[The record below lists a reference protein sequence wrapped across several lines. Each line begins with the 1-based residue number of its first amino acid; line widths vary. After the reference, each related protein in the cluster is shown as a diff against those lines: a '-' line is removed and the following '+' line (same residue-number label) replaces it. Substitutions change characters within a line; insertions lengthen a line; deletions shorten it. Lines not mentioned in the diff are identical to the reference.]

1 VRLFEA
7 KRRVPGRSWL
17 FLLLIWTGARNVVR
31 VVYALWRYEMRGRD
45 RIPREGPVLYVANH
59 QSHLDPPAVG
69 LLVTDRPCAFLARKT
84 LFDNKLFGLLLR
96 TLGSVPLDRDRTG
109 IGALRFA
116 LDELNAGRCVL
127 LFPEGMRSAD
137 GALCRFRSGFLLL
150 ARRANATVVPVAV
163 EGFFDVWP
171 RSRSKPHLR
180 GWSAGEVCEPF
191 APGELDA
198 LEPDEAVERVRRRIE
213 EMRMSLRE
221 HLRKRSRGRVPAPGP
236 GDRPYWERA
245 GDKGEG
251 TPAAPAP

>member
-1 VRLFEA
+1 MLKLFGA
-7 KRRVPGRSWL
+7 RRRVPGRSWL
-17 FLLLIWTGARNVVR
+17 FLTVIWTGARDAVR
-31 VVYALWRYEMRGRD
+31 VVYLLWRYEMRGRD
-45 RIPREGPVLYVANH
+45 RIPREGPILYVANH

-127 LFPEGMRSAD
+127 LFPEGTRCAD
-137 GALCRFRSGFLLL
+137 GVLGRFRPGFLLL
-150 ARRANATVVPVAV
+150 ARKANATVVPVAV
-163 EGFFDVWP
+163 EGFYDVWP
-171 RSRSKPHLR
+171 RSRSRPRLR
-180 GWSAGEVCEPF
+180 GWTAGEACTPF

-198 LEPDEAVERVRRRIE
+198 LEPAEAAECVRRRIE

-221 HLRKRSRGRVPAPGP
+221 RLRERSRGRAPVPGP
-236 GDRPYWERA
+236 GDRPYWEEA
-245 GDKGEG
+245 SS
-251 TPAAPAP
+251 